1 MVKRILVFTAAS
13 TTHACENILRLQIL
27 LSLFLDQYDYAL
39 LVLIFLTFI
48 LLGNSDC
55 SMSLTFPLHYF
66 SVHQSLCHLLIWS
79 AMIFVFSLFFF
90 TVRFL
95 KSTSHNLCRLPS
107 ATLSHCTES
116 LFTITF
122 LNLSVRQFLIYSVFC
137 LLYWF
142 YIIRVS

>member
-66 SVHQSLCHLLIWS
+66 SVHQSVSSANLIS
-79 AMIFVFSLFFF
+79 NDFCFFSFFF
-90 TVRFL
+90 L
-95 KSTSHNLCRLPS
+95 
-107 ATLSHCTES
+107 LSDS
-116 LFTITF
+116 
-122 LNLSVRQFLIYSVFC
+122 
-137 LLYWF
+137 
-142 YIIRVS
+142 